1 MSLLKNGRSG
11 EKEVDVA
18 PGEVAYVPK
27 MKDHL
32 FFVKFVLQ
40 TTVQL
45 LQV

>member
-1 MSLLKNGRSG
+1 MSLLATGRLG
-11 EKEVDVA
+11 EKEVDVVL
-18 PGEVAYVPK
+18 GEVAGSK
-27 MKDHL
+27 MKGHL

>member
-1 MSLLKNGRSG
+1 MPLLKNGRSE
-11 EKEVDVA
+11 EKEVDVVL
-18 PGEVAYVPK
+18 GEVACSRV
-27 MKDHL
+27 KDHL